1 MERRTPGPDRRKDDG
16 SVLPAERRRKSRRKT
31 RNLLGSPL
39 AEQTRIDVTDE
50 DALNYWTEALGVS
63 VDTLKQAVQQAG
75 SSLKSV
81 REHLGKH

>member
-1 MERRTPGPDRRKDDG
+1 VERRTPGLDRRKDDG

-50 DALNYWTEALGVS
+50 DALSYWTEELGVS
-63 VDTLKQAVQQAG
+63 TDVLKAAVQKAG
-75 SSLKSV
+75 PSLKAV
-81 REHLGKH
+81 RAQLAKS

>member
-1 MERRTPGPDRRKDDG
+1 VERRTPGLDRRKDDG

-50 DALNYWTEALGVS
+50 DALSYWTEELGVS
-63 VDTLKQAVQQAG
+63 TDVLKAAVEKAG
-75 SSLKSV
+75 PSLKAV
-81 REHLGKH
+81 RAQLAKS